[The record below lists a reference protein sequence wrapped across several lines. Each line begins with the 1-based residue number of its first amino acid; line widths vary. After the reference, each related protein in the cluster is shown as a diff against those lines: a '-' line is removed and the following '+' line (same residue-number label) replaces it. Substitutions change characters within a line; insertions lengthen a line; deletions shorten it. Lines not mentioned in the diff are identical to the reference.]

1 MFAIIVVANFR
12 MPAKN
17 GMGRHTTPL
26 NVPEAPVFYP
36 TMEEFK
42 DFNKFVAYLETTDAP
57 RAGICRIVPPAEW
70 VPRKIGYKIEDMNYT
85 ISGPVRQ
92 QFNQVGDK
100 GMYQTKGILKPEMS
114 VKVSNNW
121 VFFQHVT
128 TEKCLSIKLKIVI

>member
-1 MFAIIVVANFR
+1 
-12 MPAKN
+12 
-17 GMGRHTTPL
+17 MGRHTTPL

>member
-1 MFAIIVVANFR
+1 

-36 TMEEFK
+36 TYEEFK
-42 DFNKFVAYLETTDAP
+42 DFTKFVEYLETTDAP

-70 VPRKIGYKIEDMNYT
+70 IPRKIGYKIDDLNYT
-85 ISGPVRQ
+85 INGPVRQ

-100 GMYQTKGILKPEMS
+100 GMYQTKGILKPKMT
-114 VKVSNNW
+114 VKVSRNLLSQLLVEAAFTW
-121 VFFQHVT
+121 T
-128 TEKCLSIKLKIVI
+128 TLPWQCS